1 MSNNDLVTVEQKHQ
15 TQSQQANPMQLVS
28 MAVESGADIEKL
40 ERLMDLQER
49 WEAQNSRKQFLEA
62 MAEFQR
68 NCPDILKLKQAHNSL
83 YAPLGDIVAQI
94 RNPLADCGL
103 SYRFEQDHSNG
114 VRVKCIVSHVGGH
127 SESTE
132 MSAQA
137 DTSGSKNGIQAIAST
152 VTYLS
157 RYTLTAALGIVTADA
172 DIDGRLPS
180 DAGDFVDE
188 QQYRDLFIALCDKNG
203 IFTPQGQKIATA
215 FKITDLKTVK
225 ASQFERI
232 MKMASK

>member
-1 MSNNDLVTVEQKHQ
+1 MEKQLVEREETSVSV
-15 TQSQQANPMQLVS
+15 QSMNPMQLVS
-28 MAVESGADIEKL
+28 MAVQSNADIDKL

-49 WEAQNSRKQFLEA
+49 WEKQNSRKRFLEA
-62 MAEFQR
+62 MSEFQR
-68 NCPDILKLKQAHNSL
+68 ICPDILKLKSAHNST

-94 RNPLADCGL
+94 REPLSKCGL
-103 SYRFEQDHSNG
+103 SYRFEQDHTSG
-114 VRVKCIVSHVGGH
+114 IRVKCIVSHIDGH

-132 MSAQA
+132 MSAPA
-137 DTSGSKNGIQAIAST
+137 DGSGNKNQIQAIAST

-180 DAGDFVDE
+180 DNSDLITDE
-188 QQYRDLFIALCDKNG
+188 QYRELFMEMCDQSG
-203 IFTPQGQKIATA
+203 RFTQKGQNVATL
-215 FKITDLKTVK
+215 FKITDIKLVK
-225 ASQFERI
+225 ASQFDRI